1 MNIQYYIENSG
12 NMYNGIQA
20 LFPTLKK
27 LNRVLIWAIMD
38 IAVLVKQ
45 TVDMDQIKLNDEN
58 EPIMDNLPLKMDIL
72 SKNAIEAA
80 VQLKEKYGG
89 KVTGIIFG
97 TEKSTS
103 TMKEAYAMGVDEGT
117 VIKGYQKSDPLVTAG
132 VIAAELKKAKYD
144 IIILGDQSSDSYS
157 GLLAG
162 LLASELDLNVITNA
176 INIEVKDKIANVTME
191 SENEDVT
198 VETGLPAVVSV
209 AQEINEPRLPKVMQI
224 MMAGKKN
231 INIVDGN
238 PGYEDDTKILSDRAP
253 ENERKKIIYEDGK
266 GIDEVAKILKVVK

>member
-1 MNIQYYIENSG
+1 
-12 NMYNGIQA
+12 
-20 LFPTLKK
+20 
-27 LNRVLIWAIMD
+27 MD

-72 SKNAIEAA
+72 SKNAVEAA

-97 TEKSTS
+97 TERSTS

-117 VIKGYQKSDPLVTAG
+117 VIKGYKKSDPMVTAG
-132 VIAAELKKAKYD
+132 VIAEELRKAKYD

-157 GLLAG
+157 GLMAG
-162 LLASELDLNVITNA
+162 LIASELEVNVITNA
-176 INIEVKDKIANVTME
+176 INIEIKDNTADITVE

-198 VETGLPAVVSV
+198 VETDLPAVVSV

-238 PGYEDDTKILSDRAP
+238 PKYEDDTKIISDKAP
-253 ENERKKIIYEDGK
+253 ESQRKKIIYEDGK
-266 GIDEVAKILKVVK
+266 GIDEIAKILKVIK

>member
-97 TEKSTS
+97 
-103 TMKEAYAMGVDEGT
+103 M
-117 VIKGYQKSDPLVTAG
+117 
-132 VIAAELKKAKYD
+132 
-144 IIILGDQSSDSYS
+144 
-157 GLLAG
+157 
-162 LLASELDLNVITNA
+162 
-176 INIEVKDKIANVTME
+176 
-191 SENEDVT
+191 
-198 VETGLPAVVSV
+198 LPA
-209 AQEINEPRLPKVMQI
+209 
-224 MMAGKKN
+224 
-231 INIVDGN
+231 
-238 PGYEDDTKILSDRAP
+238 
-253 ENERKKIIYEDGK
+253 
-266 GIDEVAKILKVVK
+266 

>member
-1 MNIQYYIENSG
+1 
-12 NMYNGIQA
+12 
-20 LFPTLKK
+20 
-27 LNRVLIWAIMD
+27 MD

-45 TVDMDQIKLNDEN
+45 TVDMDQIKLNDNN

-72 SKNAIEAA
+72 SKNAVEAA
-80 VQLKEKYGG
+80 VQLKEKYSG

-97 TEKSTS
+97 TERSTS

-117 VIKGYQKSDPLVTAG
+117 VIKGYQKSDPAVTGA
-132 VIAAELKKAKYD
+132 VLADVLKKSKFD

-162 LLASELDLNVITNA
+162 ILSSELGLNVITNA
-176 INIEVKDKIANVTME
+176 IGIEIKDKIANVTVE
-191 SENEDVT
+191 SENEDIT
-198 VETGLPAVVSV
+198 VETELPAIVSV

-224 MMAGKKN
+224 MAAGKKN
-231 INIVDGN
+231 INIIDGN
-238 PGYEDDTKILSDRAP
+238 PDYKDDTRIISDKAP
-253 ENERKKIIYEDGK
+253 ESQRKKIIYEDGK